1 MISCR
6 KASELSSLAQDK
18 RLTFAQKMQM
28 KTHLLMCSACRNFS
42 KNMTSLS
49 VAMEVFRDVEVRDG
63 KIETYKEPAEHGKP
77 DSKS

>member
-18 RLTFAQKMQM
+18 RLTLTQKMQM
-28 KTHLLMCSACRNFS
+28 KTHLLLCSACRNFS

-49 VAMEVFRDVEVRDG
+49 AAMEAFRGNNGES
-63 KIETYKEPAEHGKP
+63 KE
-77 DSKS
+77 DSDSSEGDKG